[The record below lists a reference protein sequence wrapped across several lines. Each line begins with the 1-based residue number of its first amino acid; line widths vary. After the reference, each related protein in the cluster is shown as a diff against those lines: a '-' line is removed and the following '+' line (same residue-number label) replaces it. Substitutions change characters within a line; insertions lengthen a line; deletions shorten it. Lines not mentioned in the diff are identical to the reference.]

1 MDPFELRKISDT
13 DIAVT
18 CFGFGG
24 ASMGN
29 MYTEARDDEALKA
42 IRSAYEAKVRYFDTA
57 PMYGFGKS
65 ERLYGKALK
74 DQPRD
79 SFVLSSKVGRL
90 IMAGKPTPQ
99 TEDKGFEIDE
109 DTCFVEIDNAYSMFD
124 YSRDGVLR
132 SLEESRKRLG
142 IDKIDIVYIHDP
154 DVNDSFKQALDE
166 AFPALAD
173 LKSQGVIGA
182 IGAGM
187 NQAEM
192 LSDFAK
198 NADFDCFLLAGRYT
212 LLDQISLKELLPLCQ
227 QKNISIIIGG
237 AYNSGILA
245 TGAVEG
251 AHYNYAPAPPEIME
265 KTRKIETVCARFNIP
280 MKAAALQFP
289 FGHPAVVSNI
299 PGVKTKERFEENLS
313 LFTHPIPAAFWAAL
327 KAESLIVPEAPVPA
341 GSQ

>member
-1 MDPFELRKISDT
+1 
-13 DIAVT
+13 
-18 CFGFGG
+18 
-24 ASMGN
+24 
-29 MYTEARDDEALKA
+29 
-42 IRSAYEAKVRYFDTA
+42 
-57 PMYGFGKS
+57 
-65 ERLYGKALK
+65 
-74 DQPRD
+74 
-79 SFVLSSKVGRL
+79 
-90 IMAGKPTPQ
+90 
-99 TEDKGFEIDE
+99 
-109 DTCFVEIDNAYSMFD
+109 
-124 YSRDGVLR
+124 
-132 SLEESRKRLG
+132 
-142 IDKIDIVYIHDP
+142 
-154 DVNDSFKQALDE
+154 
-166 AFPALAD
+166 
-173 LKSQGVIGA
+173 
-182 IGAGM
+182 M

-212 LLDQISLKELLPLCQ
+212 LLDQIALKELLPLCQ

-299 PGVKTKERFEENLS
+299 PGVKTKDRFEENLS
-313 LFTHPIPAAFWAAL
+313 LFTHPIPAEFWAAL

>member
-1 MDPFELRKISDT
+1 
-13 DIAVT
+13 
-18 CFGFGG
+18 
-24 ASMGN
+24 
-29 MYTEARDDEALKA
+29 
-42 IRSAYEAKVRYFDTA
+42 
-57 PMYGFGKS
+57 
-65 ERLYGKALK
+65 
-74 DQPRD
+74 
-79 SFVLSSKVGRL
+79 
-90 IMAGKPTPQ
+90 
-99 TEDKGFEIDE
+99 
-109 DTCFVEIDNAYSMFD
+109 MFD

-154 DVNDSFKQALDE
+154 DVNDSFKQALEE
-166 AFPALAD
+166 AFPTLAE

-192 LSDFAK
+192 LCDFAK

-212 LLDQISLKELLPLCQ
+212 LLDQIALKELLPLCQ

-289 FGHPAVVSNI
+289 FGHPTVVSNI
-299 PGVKTKERFEENLS
+299 PGVKTKDRFEENLS
-313 LFTHPIPAAFWAAL
+313 LFTHPVPAEFWAAL
-327 KAESLIVPEAPVPA
+327 KAENLIVAEAPVPV
-341 GSQ
+341 GSE

>member
-1 MDPFELRKISDT
+1 MDPFELRRISDT
-13 DIAVT
+13 DISVT

-29 MYTEARDDEALKA
+29 MYRVAHDDAAMEA
-42 IRSAYEAKVRYFDTA
+42 IRSAYKAKVRYFDTA

-65 ERLYGKALK
+65 ERLYGSVLK

-79 SFVLSSKVGRL
+79 SFVLSTKVGRL
-90 IMAGKPTPQ
+90 ILAGEPTP
-99 TEDKGFEIDE
+99 ESE
-109 DTCFVEIDNAYSMFD
+109 DTPFVEINNAYSIFD

-142 IDKIDIVYIHDP
+142 IDRIDIVYIHDP
-154 DVNDSFKQALDE
+154 DVNDSFKQALEE

-173 LKSQGVIGA
+173 LKSQGIIGA

-192 LSDFAK
+192 LCEFAK

-212 LLDQISLKELLPLCQ
+212 LLDQIALQELLPLCQ
-227 QKNISIIIGG
+227 QKNISIVIGG

-289 FGHPAVVSNI
+289 FGHPTVVSNI

-313 LFTHPIPAAFWAAL
+313 LFTHPIPAGFWAVL
-327 KAESLIVPEAPVPA
+327 KEENLLAAEAPVPNGA
-341 GSQ
+341 EG

>member
-1 MDPFELRKISDT
+1 MNPFKLRRISDT
-13 DIAVT
+13 DILVT

-29 MYTEARDDEALKA
+29 MYSVAHEDAALEA
-42 IRSAYEAKVRYFDTA
+42 IRSAYNANVRYFDTA

-65 ERLYGKALK
+65 ERLFGSVLK
-74 DQPRD
+74 NQPRD
-79 SFVLSSKVGRL
+79 SFVLSTKVGRL
-90 IMAGKPTPQ
+90 IVAGEPTPESEK
-99 TEDKGFEIDE
+99 TP
-109 DTCFVEIDNAYSMFD
+109 FVGITNAYCIFD

-132 SLEESRKRLG
+132 SLEESRRRLG
-142 IDKIDIVYIHDP
+142 MERIDIVNIHDP
-154 DVNDSFKQALDE
+154 DVNNSFKQALED
-166 AFPALAD
+166 AFPVLAD

-192 LSDFAK
+192 LCDFAK
-198 NADFDCFLLAGRYT
+198 HADFDCFLLAGRYT
-212 LLDQISLKELLPLCQ
+212 LLDQIALKELLPICQ
-227 QKNISIIIGG
+227 KKNISIILGG

-245 TGAVEG
+245 TGAVDG

-265 KTRKIETVCARFNIP
+265 KTRRIEAVCARFHVP

-289 FGHPAVVSNI
+289 FGHPTVVSNI

-313 LFTHPIPAAFWAAL
+313 LFTYPIPGEFWAAL
-327 KAESLIVPEAPVPA
+327 KQEKILVAEAPVPD
-341 GSQ
+341 S